1 MTNLFFQAIH
11 CEKMKVGAIVLMPDM
26 YNQPKS
32 HLDII
37 RYIKVVSEYTEKI
50 PILYHHFPK
59 HTNLNREYFD
69 VFTTFK

>member
-1 MTNLFFQAIH
+1 
-11 CEKMKVGAIVLMPDM
+11 MPDM
-26 YNQPKS
+26 YNQPKT

-59 HTNLNREYFD
+59 NTNLNRKYLLNIFSSFNEIKT
-69 VFTTFK
+69 V